1 MCLSSVNLTGRLR
14 PWISNISTNL
24 SSSLCLHSRA
34 FHLVM
39 TRSRQELDMFC
50 EELQWCTT
58 LFFLQS
64 SLAFFFNAFSLCVG
78 RHLKSNSRKQKWI
91 SSGFS
96 AYLKKKMNLWII
108 KAWKCLKSFFF
119 FAMANERVVL
129 WRGKKS
135 AYAGKLKQML
145 LLKTAF
151 TFQHSFKTNLP
162 FSSKTIF
169 MEKAL
174 AK

>member
-1 MCLSSVNLTGRLR
+1 MHNTFLFTKF
-14 PWISNISTNL
+14 IS
-24 SSSLCLHSRA
+24 
-34 FHLVM
+34 
-39 TRSRQELDMFC
+39 
-50 EELQWCTT
+50 
-58 LFFLQS
+58 
-64 SLAFFFNAFSLCVG
+64 FFFNAFSLCVG

-96 AYLKKKMNLWII
+96 AYLKKKNESLNYKSLEMF
-108 KAWKCLKSFFF
+108 KVSFFLQWQ
-119 FAMANERVVL
+119 MKELCSEEV
-129 WRGKKS
+129 KKS
-135 AYAGKLKQML
+135 SYAGKLKQML

>member
-1 MCLSSVNLTGRLR
+1 MHNTFLFTKF
-14 PWISNISTNL
+14 IS
-24 SSSLCLHSRA
+24 
-34 FHLVM
+34 
-39 TRSRQELDMFC
+39 
-50 EELQWCTT
+50 
-58 LFFLQS
+58 
-64 SLAFFFNAFSLCVG
+64 FFFNAFSLCVG
-78 RHLKSNSRKQKWI
+78 RHLKSNSRKRKWI

-96 AYLKKKMNLWII
+96 AYLKKKNESLNYKSLEMF
-108 KAWKCLKSFFF
+108 KVSFFLQWQ
-119 FAMANERVVL
+119 MKELCSEEV
-129 WRGKKS
+129 KKS
-135 AYAGKLKQML
+135 SYAGKLKQML

>member
-64 SLAFFFNAFSLCVG
+64 SLVFFLMLFLCVWG
-78 RHLKSNSRKQKWI
+78 DIWNLTAENK
-91 SSGFS
+91 SGFLLVS
-96 AYLKKKMNLWII
+96 VLILKKKNESLNY
-108 KAWKCLKSFFF
+108 KSLEMFKVFFF
-119 FAMANERVVL
+119 FFLQWQMKELCSEEV
-129 WRGKKS
+129 KKVH
-135 AYAGKLKQML
+135 ML
-145 LLKTAF
+145 E
-151 TFQHSFKTNLP
+151 N
-162 FSSKTIF
+162 SSRCF
-169 MEKAL
+169 F
-174 AK
+174 

>member
-96 AYLKKKMNLWII
+96 AYLKKKKNESLNY
-108 KAWKCLKSFFF
+108 KSLEMFKVLVFFLQWQMKELCSEEVKKVHMLENSSRCF
-119 FAMANERVVL
+119 F
-129 WRGKKS
+129 
-135 AYAGKLKQML
+135 
-145 LLKTAF
+145 
-151 TFQHSFKTNLP
+151 
-162 FSSKTIF
+162 
-169 MEKAL
+169 
-174 AK
+174 